1 MLFRRRTC
9 RVCKKSLPLHRFETE
24 GLTKSKLCRSRDREK
39 RFTKSHIRYLKNL
52 FGQLKSNRTKQGM
65 TWNITPEDIY
75 ELWYI
80 QDGLCNLSGEV
91 LTFSRGRKNI
101 GGLETNASI
110 DRINPNKGYIK
121 NNIQLVTKRVN
132 LMKHTLTQD
141 EFLSI
146 IKAIYGKKIQKS

>member
-1 MLFRRRTC
+1 
-9 RVCKKSLPLHRFETE
+9 
-24 GLTKSKLCRSRDREK
+24 
-39 RFTKSHIRYLKNL
+39 
-52 FGQLKSNRTKQGM
+52 M

-75 ELWYI
+75 ALWYI

-141 EFLSI
+141 EYLSI